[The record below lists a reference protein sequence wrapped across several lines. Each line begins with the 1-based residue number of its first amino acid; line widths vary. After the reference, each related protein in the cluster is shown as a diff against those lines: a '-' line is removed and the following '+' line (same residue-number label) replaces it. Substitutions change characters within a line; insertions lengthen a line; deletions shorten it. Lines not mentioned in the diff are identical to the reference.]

1 MQESGEYRVTR
12 HKGRG
17 PDSEDAKVIFSHLD
31 EDPARKFYERHL
43 PPAPGI
49 VLALWKPD
57 SSLIAHSEGGHRD
70 HLTIAEA
77 ALALGYSADTVRR
90 GVVKGTGP
98 LADLLR
104 DAGRKGNEGQWLIS
118 LSDEQIAHNRNPAGV
133 GQPMPPQAPPAYASP
148 RPPEPA
154 DPASIGQ
161 HEEVLRERLA
171 GLERRLADRDA
182 EIARQVEEVARLRA
196 EIADQDAA
204 HRAER
209 AEMAASAA
217 AERERLLLLLERATV
232 RPSVIERLLAIIRPS
247 RS

>member
-31 EDPARKFYERHL
+31 EDPARKFYERRL
-43 PPAPGI
+43 PPNPGT

-57 SSLIAHSEGGHRD
+57 GSLIAHSEGGRRD

-98 LADLLR
+98 LAALLR

-118 LSDEQIAHNRNPAGV
+118 LSDEQIARHRKPAGV
-133 GQPMPPQAPPAYASP
+133 SQPMLPQAPPAYASIS
-148 RPPEPA
+148 PPEPA

-182 EIARQVEEVARLRA
+182 EVARQVEEIGRLRA
-196 EIADQDAA
+196 EMTERDAA
-204 HRAER
+204 HRVER
-209 AEMAASAA
+209 AEMLANAA
-217 AERERLLLLLERATV
+217 AERDRLLGLL
-232 RPSVIERLLAIIRPS
+232 SGQ
-247 RS
+247 RSARV

>member
-1 MQESGEYRVTR
+1 MEESGEYRVTR

-17 PDSEDAKVIFSHLD
+17 PDSKDAKVIFSHLD

-57 SSLIAHSEGGHRD
+57 GLLIAHSEGGRRD

-98 LADLLR
+98 LAALLR

-118 LSDEQIAHNRNPAGV
+118 LSDEQIARHRKPAGIS
-133 GQPMPPQAPPAYASP
+133 QPTPLQAPPAYASMGSAETASP
-148 RPPEPA
+148 V
-154 DPASIGQ
+154 SIGQ

-182 EIARQVEEVARLRA
+182 EVARQVEEIGRLRA
-196 EIADQDAA
+196 EMTERDAA
-204 HRAER
+204 HRVER
-209 AEMAASAA
+209 AEMLANAA
-217 AERERLLLLLERATV
+217 AERDRLLGLLERATV
-232 RPSVIERLLAIIRPS
+232 RPGVIERLLTAIRPN
-247 RS
+247 RP

>member
-1 MQESGEYRVTR
+1 MEESGEYRVTR

-17 PDSEDAKVIFSHLD
+17 PDSKDAKVIFSHLD

-57 SSLIAHSEGGHRD
+57 GLLIAHSEGGRRD

-98 LADLLR
+98 LAALLR

-118 LSDEQIAHNRNPAGV
+118 LSDEQIARHRKPAGIS
-133 GQPMPPQAPPAYASP
+133 QPTPPQVSPAYASIGSAETASP
-148 RPPEPA
+148 V
-154 DPASIGQ
+154 SIGQ

-182 EIARQVEEVARLRA
+182 EVARQVEEIGRLRA
-196 EIADQDAA
+196 EMTERDAA
-204 HRAER
+204 HRVER
-209 AEMAASAA
+209 AEMLANAA
-217 AERERLLLLLERATV
+217 AERDRLLGLLERATV
-232 RPSVIERLLAIIRPS
+232 RPGVIERLLTAIRPN
-247 RS
+247 RP